1 MIFDSKFTYWTTKM
15 LKEYLSR
22 TNNIST
28 IYYNRIF
35 NKKLYEIGLV
45 KGELNRR
52 KRYGIRR

>member
-35 NKKLYEIGLV
+35 NKKLWEILLV
-45 KGELNRR
+45 KGELYRR
-52 KRYGIRR
+52 KRYGIKR